1 MQPLPHE
8 SLLQTL
14 AELSVAFVGFSMLA
28 SVFRGRRG
36 EDHLRFLDF
45 RDVAEIKLI
54 AAVGSL
60 APQLLQAFDFPA
72 EAAWR
77 GASGLLGALFTAGY
91 VLAVRRRPVSFSQLF
106 VRFPV
111 SSIVVT
117 ACMPSIIA
125 LSITNVLLPSVLPWI
140 CHKRR

>member
-36 EDHLRFLDF
+36 EEHLRFLDF
-45 RDVAEIKLI
+45 RDVAEIGLI

-91 VLAVRRRPVSFSQLF
+91 VLAVRRRPVSVLTAIRTLPGLLYRRDCMHAFYYRAEHHERPTS
-106 VRFPV
+106 VR
-111 SSIVVT
+111 ST
-117 ACMPSIIA
+117 MD
-125 LSITNVLLPSVLPWI
+125 LP
-140 CHKRR
+140 